1 MYFKLNKKIIYSM
14 LCLLVIMVIIFLI
27 IFTNLYSQKLQ
38 DNQNSIYIRNQY
50 VVSLLYDKVRMQKQ
64 LAEISAKHPELITDK
79 NLLPLNK
86 EINIVQQELS
96 NEQKLSNYHRRQNSG
111 HKHIVCDIFHFI
123 DVAFV
128 GLLGGNAGRKIN

>member
-50 VVSLLYDKVRMQKQ
+50 VVSLLYDKVRMQ
-64 LAEISAKHPELITDK
+64 
-79 NLLPLNK
+79 
-86 EINIVQQELS
+86 
-96 NEQKLSNYHRRQNSG
+96 
-111 HKHIVCDIFHFI
+111 
-123 DVAFV
+123 
-128 GLLGGNAGRKIN
+128 